1 MVELIAIG
9 VGAVAIILLGV
20 VIMLLMRARP
30 DGGADQDQVAPLR
43 EQIVRLEA
51 ERDGLMKSVE
61 QLGADLSKIE
71 QSHTDLSAHASDVRE
86 KLAAREQALKNAEQR
101 IVEIQEARDLMLREF
116 KAASAESAK
125 SQGQLLQS
133 QNREQMDLILKP
145 LKEQIAKF
153 EGELKSAHKDAGQ
166 ERAVLKEQIETL
178 GAVSQSMAVE
188 AQGLTRALRAD
199 SQKQGAW
206 GELVLA
212 RILEASGL
220 REGVEYTTQ
229 QSVTM
234 DDGSRLR
241 PDVVINMPNGQK
253 VVVDSKVS
261 LTAFYDLENAEAG
274 DEADRALKGHVRSIE
289 SHVKGL
295 GSKDYKK
302 AAGSDLDYV
311 IMFVPI
317 EGAWAAAL
325 RERPDLPIWTMDQ
338 GVTICP
344 PSNLLAILRTINTLW
359 DVERRNKN
367 AEEIAARAA
376 DLYDKFVG
384 FVETFKTAR
393 KQLGS
398 AINNLDKAEDQLV
411 EGRGNVVRRIEQLRD
426 MGVAPKKQLPP
437 EMTERA
443 IETDDAPLL
452 IDDPEKQD

>member
-1 MVELIAIG
+1 MIEVFAIG
-9 VGAVAIILLGV
+9 VGVVAIILLGV
-20 VIMLLMRARP
+20 VIALQMRARP
-30 DGGADQDQVAPLR
+30 TTTPEVDDVSPLR
-43 EQIVRLEA
+43 EQVARLEA

-61 QLGADLSKIE
+61 QLGADLSKAE
-71 QSHTDLSAHASDVRE
+71 HAHTELSGHASSVRE
-86 KLAAREQALKNAEQR
+86 KLAATEQALKNAEQR
-101 IVEIQEARDLMLREF
+101 VVEIQESRDELRREF

-125 SQGQLLQS
+125 TQGQVLQS
-133 QNREQMDLILKP
+133 QNKEQMDLILKP

-178 GAVSQSMAVE
+178 GSVSQSMAVE

-206 GELVLA
+206 GEMVLA

-220 REGVEYTTQ
+220 REGIEYTTQ

-261 LTAFYDLENAEAG
+261 LTAFYDLENATDG
-274 DEADRALKGHVRSIE
+274 DDADRALKSHVRSIE
-289 SHVKGL
+289 GHVKGL
-295 GSKDYKK
+295 GSKDYRK

-311 IMFVPI
+311 IMFLPI

-325 RERPDLPIWTMDQ
+325 RERQDLPIWTMDQ

-367 AEEIAARAA
+367 AEEIAARAG

-411 EGRGNVVRRIEQLRD
+411 DGRGNVVRRIEQLRD

-443 IETDDAPLL
+443 IETDDAPVL
-452 IDDPEKQD
+452 IDNPDKQD